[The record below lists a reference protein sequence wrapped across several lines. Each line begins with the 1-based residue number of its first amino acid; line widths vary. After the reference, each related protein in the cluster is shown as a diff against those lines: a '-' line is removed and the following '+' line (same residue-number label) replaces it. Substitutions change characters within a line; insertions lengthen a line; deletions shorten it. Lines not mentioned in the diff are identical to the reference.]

1 MDNEQPGDEI
11 GNEDLRA
18 ALKEMG
24 VYIDVTESDLKKIF
38 IIARRLARERLSV
51 KVPVGSIMTKVVIS
65 VLPDADILTAS
76 RILSENRVSG
86 MPVVDKDNH
95 VLGVI
100 SEGDILSAVGMGEHH
115 NFKDIVRRMLGEAV
129 PKSQTTST
137 VENAM
142 SSPAVTA
149 KLETDVREAAAV
161 MNDRKIKR
169 LPVIDQEKRL
179 IGIISRADIV
189 RLIGKK

>member
-1 MDNEQPGDEI
+1 LDNEQPGDEI
-11 GNEDLRA
+11 GDEDLRA

-65 VLPDADILTAS
+65 VLPDAEILTAS

-115 NFKDIVRRMLGEAV
+115 TFKDIVRRMLGEAV
-129 PKSQTTST
+129 PKSQTIST

-161 MNDRKIKR
+161 MNDRRIKR
-169 LPVIDQEKRL
+169 LPVIDQENRL

>member
-11 GNEDLRA
+11 GDEDLRA

-38 IIARRLARERLSV
+38 IIARRLATERLSV
-51 KVPVGSIMTKVVIS
+51 KVTVGSIMTKVVIS

>member
-1 MDNEQPGDEI
+1 MDNDQPGDEI
-11 GNEDLRA
+11 EDEDLRA

-51 KVPVGSIMTKVVIS
+51 KVTVGSIMTKVVIS

-100 SEGDILSAVGMGEHH
+100 SEGDILSAAGMGEHH
-115 NFKDIVRRMLGEAV
+115 AFKDVVRRMLGKAV
-129 PKSQTTST
+129 PKRQATST

-161 MNDRKIKR
+161 MNDRRIKR
-169 LPVIDQEKRL
+169 LPVIDQENRL

>member
-1 MDNEQPGDEI
+1 
-11 GNEDLRA
+11 
-18 ALKEMG
+18 
-24 VYIDVTESDLKKIF
+24 
-38 IIARRLARERLSV
+38 
-51 KVPVGSIMTKVVIS
+51 MTKVVIS

>member
-51 KVPVGSIMTKVVIS
+51 KVTVGSIMTKVVIS